1 VSLSCRDHFY
11 RGRGVLDCENR
22 GYDRLDSSFAPHAEY
37 RIEDRLESVRIVLRV
52 GAPIDAGDARIAQKQ
67 PAGGYRR
74 DRAAR
79 EANHDKSAVP
89 SEATHALLC
98 Y

>member
-1 VSLSCRDHFY
+1 VGLPCRDHFY
-11 RGRGVLDCENR
+11 RGRRILDWENR
-22 GYDRLDSSFAPHAEY
+22 GYDRLDRSFAPHAEY

-52 GAPIDAGDARIAQKQ
+52 GAPIDAGDARIGQKQ
-67 PAGGYRR
+67 PVDGYRC
-74 DRAAR
+74 DLAAR
-79 EANHDKSAVP
+79 EANHHKSAVS